1 MAGASHS
8 ENMVVMDRVSFSAVA
23 VRGRRVTP
31 TGAVSSSDGSR
42 ARDDVIS
49 MRGLRMSY
57 GDFEA
62 VRGIDVNV
70 HRGEI
75 FAFVG
80 PNGAGKTTTVEILE
94 GYRRR
99 SGGEVDVL
107 GVDPAS
113 PTQAWRA
120 RIGVV
125 LQTCELPAEL
135 TVRELLSRYAGYY
148 PARRSVEE
156 TIALVGLDDKRDT
169 RAGRLSGGQ
178 QRRLDVGLA
187 LIGDPELIF
196 LDEPTTGFDPG
207 ARHQFWGV
215 IDGLRKLGKTV
226 FLTTH
231 YMDEAEALADRVAVI
246 AAGQIVA
253 ESETSRLGGR
263 DAAPCEICFHLP
275 SGLLATELPD
285 LNGSEVAVQ
294 GSMVKIRAAS
304 AEEALWTLLG
314 WAREHDTNL
323 IGLEVVRPSLEDVY
337 LDLVRQS

>member
-1 MAGASHS
+1 MTSVTQAVILWSMQS
-8 ENMVVMDRVSFSAVA
+8 RLFSASAAPTIA
-23 VRGRRVTP
+23 VRRPRTVFP
-31 TGAVSSSDGSR
+31 ANGSH
-42 ARDDVIS
+42 APDDVIS
-49 MRGLRMSY
+49 VRGLRMSY

-62 VRGIDVNV
+62 VRGIDFDV

-94 GYRRR
+94 GYRSR

-107 GVDPAS
+107 GVDPAA
-113 PTQAWRA
+113 PMLAWRA

-125 LQTCELPAEL
+125 LQTCELPGEL
-135 TVRELLSRYAGYY
+135 TVHEQLSRYSGYY
-148 PARRSVEE
+148 PAPRSVED
-156 TIALVGLDDKRDT
+156 TISLVGLEDKRDT

-246 AAGQIVA
+246 AAGRIVA
-253 ESETSRLGGR
+253 EGDTGRLGGR
-263 DAAPCEICFHLP
+263 DVAPCEIRFHVP
-275 SGLLATELPD
+275 EDVEAGGLPD
-285 LNGSEVAVQ
+285 LNASEVAVQ
-294 GSMVKIRAAS
+294 GSLVKIRAAC
-304 AEEALWTLLG
+304 AEDALWTLLS
-314 WAREHDTNL
+314 WAHEHDTKL
-323 IGLEVVRPSLEDVY
+323 TGLEVVRPSLEDVY
-337 LDLVRQS
+337 LDLVRRS